1 MHSYIS
7 PEDSFKIEKAITFL
21 VENYKKTG
29 KNTKPVILHSLRVGM
44 YLLERGYETDAII
57 VGVLHDLLED
67 SEISQDDIK
76 RDFSS
81 EIATWVD
88 SVSFNPNIAD
98 PIEQYQEMFNRT
110 ISAGRIS
117 VIVKATDM
125 LANSLYIHLVPDLRK
140 QRMLLK
146 KMSDFIKMAEGYSS
160 ESVIKELA
168 TRYEE
173 ENARLSNLETKQ

>member
-7 PEDSFKIEKAITFL
+7 PDDSFKIEKAITFL

-29 KNTKPVILHSLRVGM
+29 KNPKPVVLHSLRVGM

-57 VGVLHDLLED
+57 IGVLHDLLED
-67 SEISQDDIK
+67 SEVSLEDIK
-76 RDFSS
+76 RDFSP

-88 SVSFNPNIAD
+88 SVSFKPDIAD
-98 PIEQYQEMFNRT
+98 PVEQYQEMFNRT
-110 ISAGRIS
+110 ISAGRIP
-117 VIVKATDM
+117 VIVKAADM
-125 LANSLYIHLVPDLRK
+125 LANSLYIHLVPDLGK

-160 ESVIKELA
+160 EPVIKELEA
-168 TRYEE
+168 RCEK
-173 ENARLSNLETKQ
+173 ENARLTNLETKQ